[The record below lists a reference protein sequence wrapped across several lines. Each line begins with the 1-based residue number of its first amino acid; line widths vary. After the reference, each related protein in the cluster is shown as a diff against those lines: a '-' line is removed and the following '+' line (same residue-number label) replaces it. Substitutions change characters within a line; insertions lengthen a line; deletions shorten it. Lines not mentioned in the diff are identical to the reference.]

1 MCVECARI
9 RSFFANVVFCKPKS
23 HKHEKKFVSS
33 LHSLALAFFFLAKM
47 HRSVLLSVL
56 VLLAAPVAALLPG
69 AGRSLSA
76 TRPAAVSARMGPAE
90 DGPFTPLCLVGKV
103 VLGQTTFNKY
113 RGKVISIHSG

>member
-1 MCVECARI
+1 MFVKWGAGEKTAQ
-9 RSFFANVVFCKPKS
+9 VFRLFTQGAK
-23 HKHEKKFVSS
+23 
-33 LHSLALAFFFLAKM
+33 LALSPSFSKM
-47 HRSVLLSVL
+47 HRSLLLSLL

-76 TRPAAVSARMGPAE
+76 TRPAAVSVRMGPAE

-103 VLGQTTFNKY
+103 ALGQTTFNKY

>member
-1 MCVECARI
+1 MCGSSASTHFQCDLK
-9 RSFFANVVFCKPKS
+9 VFRLFTQGAK
-23 HKHEKKFVSS
+23 
-33 LHSLALAFFFLAKM
+33 LALSPSFSKM
-47 HRSVLLSVL
+47 HRSVLLSLL

-76 TRPAAVSARMGPAE
+76 TRPAVVSVRMGPAE

-103 VLGQTTFNKY
+103 ALGQTTFNKY

>member
-1 MCVECARI
+1 MLGA
-9 RSFFANVVFCKPKS
+9 K
-23 HKHEKKFVSS
+23 
-33 LHSLALAFFFLAKM
+33 LALSPSFPM
-47 HRSVLLSVL
+47 QRSLLLSLL

-76 TRPAAVSARMGPAE
+76 TRPAAVSVRMGPAE

-103 VLGQTTFNKY
+103 ALGQTTFNKY

>member
-1 MCVECARI
+1 MSQKLR
-9 RSFFANVVFCKPKS
+9 K
-23 HKHEKKFVSS
+23 
-33 LHSLALAFFFLAKM
+33 ALQLKM
-47 HRSVLLSVL
+47 HRSLLLSML

-76 TRPAAVSARMGPAE
+76 TRPAAVSVRMGPAE

-103 VLGQTTFNKY
+103 ALGQTTFNKY